1 MHITIRRGLTTNLF
15 LFYEV
20 LTSTVGALNYLLA
33 CIHVTCVLAYCCT
46 CSFCNVQCS

>member
-20 LTSTVGALNYLLA
+20 LTSTVAALNYTLHSPDLCPGLLLYLF
-33 CIHVTCVLAYCCT
+33 IL
-46 CSFCNVQCS
+46 QCPM